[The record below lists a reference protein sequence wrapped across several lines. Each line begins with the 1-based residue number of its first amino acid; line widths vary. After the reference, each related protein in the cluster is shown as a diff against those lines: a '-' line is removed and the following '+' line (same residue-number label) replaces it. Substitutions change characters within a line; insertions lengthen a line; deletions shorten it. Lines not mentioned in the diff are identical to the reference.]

1 MKLTIRAKLLI
12 GFTLLL
18 LLSSLGLAFSFTA
31 TGDYISSL
39 TKDNQAQE
47 AKKGSVQ
54 IQNFFTNI
62 NDITF
67 GLARTYKDTFL
78 NASQSAAFTDFSA
91 INRYSIQ
98 NNEQINKITYLLPSG
113 RQLYRFDIHGQV
125 PQDSLNYE
133 VYSDA
138 FTNAAHGKTSIS
150 KVYFID
156 QSLGPHLD
164 VFSPIYDNNHTVRS
178 IVKMQIKLESLR
190 KKLETIKYGERG
202 FLYVV
207 DEEGRLITH
216 PSQQYV
222 IQRPNLTS
230 RKIVAMTAQNKKI
243 TKNDETYVNEKNIPV
258 IAKAEK
264 IPGINWIAIIEEP
277 QVDANSYLIFL
288 RNLFISTFIGAS
300 LLLLLVSLYLSENF
314 TRPIRRLQKDAEK
327 IEKKQM
333 DTMEIIKTGD
343 EIEALSRS
351 FSSMV
356 NQLLLRESS
365 IKNENQKMM
374 TLQQSLSDA
383 VIGLDSEYQIIAFN
397 RATEKI
403 TGFKAE
409 EVKGKHI
416 NEVLLLYSDH
426 ERIIF
431 DTYSD
436 QNPSMKEKLREKGLR
451 MTNTRGEKL
460 TISITTSPILFDD
473 KKTGYI
479 IAFHDMTK
487 EHELEEMKLD
497 FVSMAAHE
505 LRTPLT
511 AIRGYAS
518 ILQQQ
523 KQDLLDVVGKEML
536 RKLIITGENLS
547 NLIDNLLSVSRIER
561 NMFSLDKKP
570 VKVDMLITN
579 VVDTL
584 KNQTT
589 MKKQQLN
596 IKVPGDLPE
605 IMADPFRITQVI
617 LNLAANASNYTFE
630 NGSITI
636 EAQKKDGFIQVSV
649 TDSGQGIPKE
659 ALSKLFTKFFRVS
672 GTLEQG
678 SKGTGLG
685 LYISKSIIEMHN
697 GKIWVES
704 EVGKGSIF
712 TFELPTATDEDIKQ
726 YNERNTAL
734 KLSQANTP
742 TIHHS

>member
-1 MKLTIRAKLLI
+1 M
-12 GFTLLL
+12 
-18 LLSSLGLAFSFTA
+18 
-31 TGDYISSL
+31 
-39 TKDNQAQE
+39 
-47 AKKGSVQ
+47 
-54 IQNFFTNI
+54 
-62 NDITF
+62 
-67 GLARTYKDTFL
+67 
-78 NASQSAAFTDFSA
+78 
-91 INRYSIQ
+91 
-98 NNEQINKITYLLPSG
+98 P
-113 RQLYRFDIHGQV
+113 
-125 PQDSLNYE
+125 
-133 VYSDA
+133 
-138 FTNAAHGKTSIS
+138 
-150 KVYFID
+150 KV
-156 QSLGPHLD
+156 
-164 VFSPIYDNNHTVRS
+164 
-178 IVKMQIKLESLR
+178 
-190 KKLETIKYGERG
+190 
-202 FLYVV
+202 
-207 DEEGRLITH
+207 
-216 PSQQYV
+216 
-222 IQRPNLTS
+222 
-230 RKIVAMTAQNKKI
+230 
-243 TKNDETYVNEKNIPV
+243 
-258 IAKAEK
+258 
-264 IPGINWIAIIEEP
+264 
-277 QVDANSYLIFL
+277 
-288 RNLFISTFIGAS
+288 
-300 LLLLLVSLYLSENF
+300 
-314 TRPIRRLQKDAEK
+314 
-327 IEKKQM
+327 
-333 DTMEIIKTGD
+333 
-343 EIEALSRS
+343 
-351 FSSMV
+351 
-356 NQLLLRESS
+356 
-365 IKNENQKMM
+365 
-374 TLQQSLSDA
+374 
-383 VIGLDSEYQIIAFN
+383 
-397 RATEKI
+397 
-403 TGFKAE
+403 
-409 EVKGKHI
+409 
-416 NEVLLLYSDH
+416 
-426 ERIIF
+426 
-431 DTYSD
+431 
-436 QNPSMKEKLREKGLR
+436 
-451 MTNTRGEKL
+451 
-460 TISITTSPILFDD
+460 
-473 KKTGYI
+473 
-479 IAFHDMTK
+479 
-487 EHELEEMKLD
+487 HELEEMKLD

-505 LRTPLT
+505 LRTTLT

>member
-383 VIGLDSEYQIIAFN
+383 VIGLDSQSQIIAFN